1 VIVLDFDKVNWHSW
15 SPGLLEQDL
24 ITMPME
30 LALIGVINEV
40 YTPTPKSLYP
50 FKNEVSPLQR
60 NRSRHPKELL
70 APIGAGWALGTLGFL
85 EATTD
90 RFPLAPVFRGW
101 IHAHLVTE
109 ILTTTAKVSFQR
121 PRPFYGR
128 EQASGNR
135 IREDDRFSF
144 FSGHASH
151 AFAFAGYS
159 SSAILHRTQYAP
171 GAFVYA
177 AGAFTLAS
185 VVSRARAVDGQH
197 NWSDIVA
204 GGAVGLATSI
214 LTYRRVEQVIEEN
227 NLTPPQCEGDECQR
241 WSLRAMLSPILYK
254 MDKRDLIG
262 INLNL
267 NF

>member
-1 VIVLDFDKVNWHSW
+1 MIVLDFDKVHWHSW
-15 SPGLLEQDL
+15 SPGLLEQDI
-24 ITMPME
+24 ITIPME
-30 LALIGVINEV
+30 LGLIGAVNEF
-40 YTPTPKSLYP
+40 YTKTPGTLYP

-60 NRSRHPKELL
+60 NKSRHPKELL
-70 APIGAGWALGTLGFL
+70 APIGAGWGIGVLGFL

-121 PRPFYGR
+121 HRPFYGP
-128 EQASGNR
+128 EKEKGNH

-159 SSAILHRTQYAP
+159 SSAILYRTNYAP

-177 AGAFTLAS
+177 AGAFTLAG
-185 VVSRARAVDGQH
+185 VVASARALDGQH

-204 GGAVGLATSI
+204 GGIVGATASI
-214 LTYRRVEQVIEEN
+214 LTYRRVEQVISEHG
-227 NLTPPQCEGDECQR
+227 LTPPQCQGEECQR
-241 WSLRAMLSPILYK
+241 WSLRAMLSPIMYK
-254 MDKRDLIG
+254 MDNRDLFG
-262 INLNL
+262 IKLNL